1 MSVRRAW
8 LLGLFVVVVG
18 STTPAR
24 ADKLDKDSKK
34 WLESVSAI
42 VLPDE
47 RDFYNGLKD
56 RNERIE
62 FEKIFWARRDP
73 DASTPAS
80 EYQAEFETRR
90 AAADKRFRVGG
101 VAGSATD
108 CGRAYILLGD
118 PDKIVQDTAGESR
131 GLRVAESWTYKSRPN
146 MNFTGG
152 QAQIDVDVEC
162 RFRVA
167 AVTAQLDRVAGTLI
181 TNPNLAYKVQ
191 DGRITRLADLLP
203 KPSAAQTLLKEPR
216 QDFPLQVQNGFLRA
230 EGSTAVFGAVR
241 ADAAGFTVVEAAGQK
256 TVALAVAAEA
266 VTAEGK
272 SLAAEERKVVAVV
285 DADGSLTAGYRLFLK
300 PGAYSVKYALVDEK
314 TQRGSSASASVDVPD
329 LNKGELTATLW
340 VLRDVTDEPGP
351 SDPKHALAALVLGTR
366 KETPPGAVEP
376 VEVTSR
382 VVPRVGARYAKS
394 EAVQV
399 FYEVCDAATDPAT
412 GKPSVSVT
420 VTLSKGSKVVA
431 QAPDQPFE
439 QAHVINSVGP
449 VPLAKYEPGT
459 YMAKVKVHDA
469 VSNKDIVVEQAFE
482 IVP

>member
-18 STTPAR
+18 STPAR

-47 RDFYNGLKD
+47 RDFYAGLKD

-73 DASTPAS
+73 DPSTPAN

-118 PDKIVQDTAGESR
+118 PDKVAQDTGGESR
-131 GLRVAESWTYKSRPN
+131 GVRVPETWTYKSRPN

-167 AVTAQLDRVAGTLI
+167 AVTAQLDRVAGTLVV
-181 TNPNLAYKVQ
+181 NPNLAYKVQ
-191 DGRITRLADLLP
+191 DGRITRLVDLLP

-216 QDFPLQVQNGFLRA
+216 QDFALQVQNGFLRA
-230 EGSTAVFGAVR
+230 EGSTVIFGAVR
-241 ADAAGFTVVEAAGQK
+241 ADAAGFTLVDAAGQK
-256 TVALAVAAEA
+256 TVALSVAAEA
-266 VTAEGK
+266 VNAEGK
-272 SLAAEERKVVAVV
+272 SMAAEERKLVAVV
-285 DADGSLTAGYRLFLK
+285 AADGSVTAGYRLFLK
-300 PGAYSVKYALVDEK
+300 PGAYTVKYALVDDK
-314 TQRGSSASASVDVPD
+314 TQKGSSASVSVDVPD
-329 LNKGELTATLW
+329 LNKGELAATVW
-340 VLRDVTDEPGP
+340 VVRDVTDEPGP

-366 KETPPGAVEP
+366 KETPPGALEP

-382 VVPRVGARYAKS
+382 IVPRVGAKYAKA

-412 GKPSVSVT
+412 GKPSVSVG
-420 VTLSKGSKVVA
+420 VTLSKGTRVVA
-431 QAPDQPFE
+431 QAPDQSFE

-449 VPLAKYEPGT
+449 VPLEKYEPGT
-459 YMAKVKVHDA
+459 YTAKIKVHDA
-469 VSNKDIVVEQAFE
+469 VAKKDLIVEQNFE